1 MVRPADATR
10 GAYRTVAVRDGRP
23 ADGVLPGG
31 LGAVGGLARTRQDDE
46 PPPPAMSLLPLLTDD
61 GGH

>member
-10 GAYRTVAVRDGRP
+10 GAYRTVVVRDGGP
-23 ADGVLPGG
+23 TGGVLLGG
-31 LGAVGGLARTRQDDE
+31 LGAVGGLARTWQDDE
-46 PPPPAMSLLPLLTDD
+46 PPPPAMSLLHLLTDD